1 MEEDESPL
9 GRALEAGATAEKTIS
24 MNMSESKK
32 TKKDDLLQV
41 EQVRKAD
48 SKINRITRR
57 WKILQEYKYGQLKM
71 KSLDKREMLE
81 C

>member
-1 MEEDESPL
+1 MTP
-9 GRALEAGATAEKTIS
+9 RKMTTTMKWAVMITIS

-32 TKKDDLLQV
+32 TKKDDLFQV
-41 EQVRKAD
+41 EQARNSD

-57 WKILQEYKYGQLKM
+57 KKILQEYKYGQLKM
-71 KSLDKREMLE
+71 TSPDKRGMLE